1 MSSLNIFIF
10 NNAKWLLNMKNRN
23 KTFLIILVIGILSC
37 NNREKNQNG
46 VQGNSSNKN
55 KPERTVPI
63 DSNNGVIEY
72 LHFNTI
78 NEILN
83 FENNEVMLI
92 SEAYYPNITFDT
104 GGYVS
109 MIFNV
114 PDGAEFSYR
123 LKNDIISVYYKE
135 NEMFIGTDAP
145 STGSLLF
152 DVSLINDSTFTIKYY
167 HKKWIDFINSKY
179 LINEYSHLYFP
190 TTFHCINP

>member
-135 NEMFIGTDAP
+135 NGD
-145 STGSLLF
+145 
-152 DVSLINDSTFTIKYY
+152 
-167 HKKWIDFINSKY
+167 
-179 LINEYSHLYFP
+179 
-190 TTFHCINP
+190 